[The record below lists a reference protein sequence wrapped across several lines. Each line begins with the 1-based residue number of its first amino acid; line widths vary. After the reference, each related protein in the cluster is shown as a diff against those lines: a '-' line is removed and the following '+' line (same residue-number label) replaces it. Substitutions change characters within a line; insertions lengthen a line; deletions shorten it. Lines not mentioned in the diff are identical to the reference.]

1 MLWRG
6 VLAVFLLAFALA
18 MDALA
23 LSLVRG
29 CAAGHQLSEAVKC
42 GATFGLAQGLMPI
55 VGWSLGLA
63 FAESFQSVD
72 HWIAFTLL
80 SVLGAM
86 MLKAGFTSDR
96 EPAGLQ
102 SALSMLGL
110 LAAAFA
116 TSVDAA
122 AAGLALPL
130 LGLAIPAACL
140 IIGATTAVLCT
151 IGYLVG
157 ARISPLAGK
166 WAERIGG
173 VVLIGLGIRIL
184 VQHLG
189 H

>member
-1 MLWRG
+1 

-29 CAAGHQLSEAVKC
+29 CAAGHQVKEALKC
-42 GATFGLAQGLMPI
+42 GATFGLAQGLMPL
-55 VGWSLGLA
+55 VGWSLGFA
-63 FAESFQSVD
+63 FAESFESVD
-72 HWIAFTLL
+72 HWIAFLLL
-80 SVLGAM
+80 SALGAM
-86 MLKAGFTSDR
+86 MLKAGFSEDE
-96 EPAGLQ
+96 EPARLQ

-110 LAAAFA
+110 LVAAFA

-122 AAGLALPL
+122 AAGIALPL
-130 LGLAIPAACL
+130 LGIPIPAACL
-140 IIGATTAVLCT
+140 IIGATTGVLCT

-166 WAERIGG
+166 WAERVGG
-173 VVLIGLGIRIL
+173 LVLIGLGIRIL